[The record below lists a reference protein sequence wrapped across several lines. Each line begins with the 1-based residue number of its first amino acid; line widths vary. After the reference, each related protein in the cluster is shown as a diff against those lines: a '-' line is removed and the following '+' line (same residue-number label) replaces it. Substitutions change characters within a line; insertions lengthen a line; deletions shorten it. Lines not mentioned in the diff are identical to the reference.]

1 MTEQTR
7 EEQIHEELEDLL
19 QEVEDFRQ
27 EKEKVRAI
35 VGKIGGVPSR
45 TTKLLNLGFI
55 VFLLAILAGSLA
67 VEETRIHW
75 TLVDIAIFAVS
86 LKLIYL
92 IHKQSQVNHLQ
103 TWILSSLEWRI
114 NEILKNLRKLGRETS
129 RGEAAGGEKSPD

>member
-1 MTEQTR
+1 MQETR
-7 EEQIHEELEDLL
+7 EERVHEELEDLL
-19 QEVEDFRQ
+19 QEVNDFRK
-27 EKEKVRAI
+27 EKEQVRAI

-45 TTKLLNLGFI
+45 TTKVLNGAFI
-55 VFLLAILAGSLA
+55 VFLAVILTFSVFIDDA
-67 VEETRIHW
+67 RIHW

-114 NEILKNLRKLGRETS
+114 NEILKEMRELGRQTPKP
-129 RGEAAGGEKSPD
+129 GQ